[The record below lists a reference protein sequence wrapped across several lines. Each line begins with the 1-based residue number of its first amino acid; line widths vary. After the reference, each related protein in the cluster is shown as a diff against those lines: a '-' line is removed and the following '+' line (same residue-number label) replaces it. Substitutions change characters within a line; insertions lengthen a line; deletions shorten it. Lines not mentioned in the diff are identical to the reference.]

1 MNISSSS
8 NSVNISGNI
17 KSINDFQAIK
27 TTIDSLK
34 STHQALTIHIEDSIS
49 ITSSVIG
56 YFNKIVL
63 KDKIDLKLRIG
74 NEQLIELFDDLNLST
89 LFNVR
94 KIA

>member
-34 STHQALTIHIEDSIS
+34 TSHESLIIHIKDSIS

-56 YFNKIVL
+56 YFNKIIL
-63 KDKIDLKLRIG
+63 KDGIELSLQVG
-74 NEQLIELFDDLNLST
+74 NEQLVELFDDLNLST

>member
-34 STHQALTIHIEDSIS
+34 TSHEALIIHIVDSIS

-56 YFNKIVL
+56 YFNKIIL
-63 KDKIDLKLRIG
+63 KDGIELRLQVG